1 MSGTAQ
7 ICSGTINTVWQ
18 DDFGHGTP
26 QLSLQT
32 SPNITSGYTYENFG
46 VNPGHYSLVNKFD
59 YFGSWHIVPQDHT
72 PSDSSGYFLV
82 IDGNNSFPI
91 FYETIVRNICPF
103 RQYSFATYAMNIDL
117 PTFPSNQTFTFI
129 ISDTLGNQLATWDSP
144 PISTSDTPLW
154 VPMGFSFTSGNNT
167 ALKLQARFNQTGYDD
182 FAFDDF
188 QFSVCGP
195 TLAIN
200 TPVVDNTCADS
211 IPLFSV
217 LGSGYASPVYQ
228 WKKKNS
234 LGVFDIIPGAISANY
249 IDKLPADSNVY
260 SVTVGDGSLS
270 CPIIENKKVIIKRKK
285 QTNFNASICR
295 GLSYEGYNTTGTY
308 IDTFATAN
316 GCDSI
321 RTVNLTVNNCVTSL
335 PCNNWLHIPNY
346 SSTDYVSIGDL
357 DMVGDKITVEASFAA
372 DTNYFL
378 PSTISYDLVSKHTD
392 PSNCNYLLRP
402 VHVGI
407 TTTNGFFDILCCDY
421 KPKKINHAALVYD
434 GSTLK
439 FYRNGFLMGTKP
451 ASGNLITNDLITKI
465 GNYSFGSLAGALKGY
480 MNEVRIWNIART
492 QDEIKTYMNSPL
504 PNPTT
509 QAGLVAYYTF
519 DDLNNKQGNTAWN
532 GTLNG
537 AATINNMVPNC
548 LFIADSCNSVTQQQS
563 CNGSLGSPVVN
574 ITFGTGAVNP
584 GPQLP
589 VAVPGAATN
598 YNFASYATGNPPS
611 APLDGDYALVNA
623 VPLNGAWH
631 TGAKDHTGNVN
642 GYMAFF
648 NSAPTPGEFYRQT
661 VSNLCPGTTYEFA
674 AWVANVINASVL
686 PSAILPNITFNILD
700 PTTQAVL
707 ATYNTGDIPHFNT
720 MTWNQYS
727 FLFLL
732 PAGNNSVTLVLANNN
747 IGGNAQPGNDLAID
761 DITFR
766 PCGPLTNASFSNAL
780 QIDST
785 GITSCRTV
793 NLFGI
798 ITGNFNSPSY
808 QWQMSNDAGVTFADI
823 TGATS
828 LNPTVSNLAN
838 GQYIFRLLSAEAGN
852 ISSANCRFI
861 SNIIKL
867 SVTGCTTSIG
877 ISGIIN
883 DYTPVIAFNP
893 CENKITVEDASAF
906 NVGDTVLIIQ
916 MKGAVID
923 STNTAA
929 FGTVTDYKNAGNYEF
944 NYVKSKGSNIVEL
957 KNNLTRQYDVPNG
970 KVQLIRV
977 PYYSSPS
984 VADTLT
990 CLPWDGKKGGVLVF
1004 NVKDTLELNANLD
1017 VTGKGFTGGKVKN
1030 SNLNATNCFQ
1040 NDYFYPSPSI
1050 LAAPKGESIALISNN
1065 ISSGKGHLAS
1075 GGGGGLDHNSGGGG
1089 GGNATNGGTGGYPL
1103 FECNNSLFDSR
1114 GISGAGLT
1122 YNNIFNKVYLGG
1134 GGGAGHCNNGFSAPL
1149 SNTNYDGGNGG
1160 GIILINANYIKGNNK
1175 SITAKGDSAYE
1186 LNSTGGEAHDGMGG
1200 GGAGGSVLLNAAN
1213 YINNV
1218 IVNISGG
1225 RGGDMRASI
1234 AGGHVGPGG
1243 GGAGGII
1250 WLTQLAIPA
1259 TVNISNTGGRNGVII
1274 QDNNNAYGSS
1284 PGAAGVTLFSLSV
1297 PVDTILFKKNIDS
1310 VAIKDSA
1317 AACKTFDFKGFA
1329 ITVTN
1334 PVQSW
1339 QWNFGD
1345 NSGAITQNTSH
1356 AYSTTGTFTV
1366 KLIVTDVS
1374 GCKDS
1379 VSKQVIV
1386 LNCTGGI
1393 SSIINDYAAVA
1404 AFNSCTNK
1412 LLLDDASPYNIGD
1425 TVLLIQM
1432 KGAAIDSSNT
1442 TNFGNITSYNN
1453 AGNYEFNY
1461 IKNKTGN
1468 EVELMNVLLNQY
1480 DVAFGKVQLIRVPY
1494 YQTAVITDTLT
1505 CLPWDGSKGGVLV
1518 LNSAAD
1524 VTLNAPI
1531 DVSMKGFRGGLVGSG
1546 YDCNSNSWAG
1556 NIGFGGTKGEG
1567 ITDFILGQEAG
1578 GAKLA
1583 NGGGAAFSAN
1593 TGGGGGANFGNG
1605 GIGGEQFNRCSN
1617 VKQSFGGDPLDYS
1630 TKTRVFMGGGGGGG
1644 QQDNGQPVAPG
1655 GAGGGIV
1662 ILKATSLT
1670 SNNQIITSN
1679 GESVTTLVRD
1689 EGGAGGGAGGSVL
1702 LFINNFS
1709 GNLSV
1714 ENYGGNGSSNDNQI
1728 YPTGCHG
1735 PGGGGGGGFLGFSTA
1750 SLPPG
1755 ISNNNNGGQ
1764 PGIILNPSSV
1774 CFNTTHGAGAG
1785 NQGGVDFNFIIP
1797 ASVAIFKKNIDSV
1810 KIKDSI
1816 TGCKSFDFKAL
1827 SFVNSTPVRSWE
1839 WSFGDGA
1846 TSDLENVSH
1855 TYSAAGAYDVKLVI
1869 TDDNG
1874 CKDSAAITISSN
1886 GINFDFTFLQDVC
1899 NPRSVKF
1906 TAIGDT
1912 TANIFWSLGDG
1923 TIINN
1928 IRNPLHV
1935 FADTGY
1941 YLVQYSTGNGLC
1953 IDTIKKTIF
1962 IGWRNANIILT
1973 PDTTICFGTSK
1984 MLRSNIDSSLNFC
1997 WSPAS
2002 FLNNVNFANPITS
2015 TPSNIT
2021 YTLGAAVAEN
2031 NLVVNGD
2038 FENGNTD
2045 FTTGYLFNNSSPIN
2059 FGEYA
2064 ITTSSVNAGLTADCK
2079 DHTNASGN
2087 MLIARSNNSP
2097 NTNTW
2102 KQTVNVQPNSNYIF
2116 SAWVQSVLS
2125 PNNPQLQLSINGNIA
2140 IDSIATPAST
2150 CTWKQY
2156 FVTWNSGTNTT
2167 ATLSIVNKG
2176 NPAGTDYFAL
2186 DDISFSSYS
2195 IKKDSVIITV
2205 DTPLVNTRPDTAV
2218 CKSISVKLVT
2228 TGSVDYS
2235 WSPAAGLSNVLISD
2249 PVATPDTT
2257 TKYIVTGTNANG
2269 CIATDSVIISIKP
2282 NPTIFMTGD
2291 TLVCRNTTVPLFAI
2305 GGVIYTWSPTA
2316 SLNNP
2321 GIPNPVATPAV
2332 NTRYFVTVTGANNCS
2347 SKDSVNVSIKAIPV
2361 FTVSTGKSVCLNS
2374 RPQLNAAGGNY
2385 YLWSPASAVND
2396 ASISNPIAI
2405 AASTTLYAVI
2415 IKDTTCGD
2423 VDTLYTNLIILPL
2436 PTITASKL
2444 NDINCSVGSAD
2455 LKATGGLQYTW
2466 SPAAGLNDINS
2477 PTPIASPG
2485 RTTLYTVKGTDN
2497 NGCSNTDRV
2506 TVIVDLTGKATYLM
2520 PNAFSPNGD
2529 GKNDCYRI
2537 KYFGQVS
2544 ELQFFI
2550 YNRYG
2555 NIVFTT
2561 TNPDECWD
2569 GTYKGNP
2576 VEGGNYVYYIKAKTA
2591 CGPVERKGNLILVR

>member
-1 MSGTAQ
+1 MKNKIQTIVFLWLLFFSLKGIGQQ
-7 ICSGTINTVWQ
+7 I
-18 DDFGHGTP
+18 
-26 QLSLQT
+26 
-32 SPNITSGYTYENFG
+32 
-46 VNPGHYSLVNKFD
+46 
-59 YFGSWHIVPQDHT
+59 
-72 PSDSSGYFLV
+72 
-82 IDGNNSFPI
+82 PI
-91 FYETIVRNICPF
+91 FNKP
-103 RQYSFATYAMNIDL
+103 
-117 PTFPSNQTFTFI
+117 
-129 ISDTLGNQLATWDSP
+129 
-144 PISTSDTPLW
+144 
-154 VPMGFSFTSGNNT
+154 
-167 ALKLQARFNQTGYDD
+167 
-182 FAFDDF
+182 
-188 QFSVCGP
+188 
-195 TLAIN
+195 
-200 TPVVDNTCADS
+200 
-211 IPLFSV
+211 
-217 LGSGYASPVYQ
+217 
-228 WKKKNS
+228 
-234 LGVFDIIPGAISANY
+234 AN
-249 IDKLPADSNVY
+249 
-260 SVTVGDGSLS
+260 
-270 CPIIENKKVIIKRKK
+270 
-285 QTNFNASICR
+285 
-295 GLSYEGYNTTGTY
+295 
-308 IDTFATAN
+308 
-316 GCDSI
+316 
-321 RTVNLTVNNCVTSL
+321 L

-346 SSTDYVSIGDL
+346 STTDYVSIGDL
-357 DMVGDKITVEASFAA
+357 DMVGDKITVEASFDA

-407 TTTNGFFDILCCDY
+407 TTTNGFFDIQSCDY

-439 FYRNGFLMGTKP
+439 FYRNGFLMGSKP

-492 QDEIKTYMNSPL
+492 HDEIKTYMNSPL

-537 AATINNMVPNC
+537 AATINNTIPNC
-548 LFIADSCNSVTQQQS
+548 IFIADSCNAVTQQQS

-574 ITFGTGAVNP
+574 ITFGAGAANP
-584 GPQLP
+584 GSQLP

-623 VPLNGAWH
+623 VPVNGAWH

-700 PTTQAVL
+700 PNTQAVL

-766 PCGPLTNASFSNAL
+766 PCGPLTNTSFSNSL

-808 QWQMSNDAGVTFADI
+808 QWQMSNDAGVTFTDI

-852 ISSANCRFI
+852 INSVNCRFI
-861 SNIIKL
+861 SNLIKL
-867 SVTGCTTSIG
+867 SVTNCAASPG

-893 CENKITVEDASAF
+893 CQNKITIEDATAF
-906 NVGDTVLIIQ
+906 NIGDTVLIIQ

-929 FGTVTDYKNAGNYEF
+929 FGTVTNYKNAGNYEF
-944 NYVKSKGSNIVEL
+944 NYVKSKAGNIVEL
-957 KNNLTRQYDVPNG
+957 KNNLTRQYDIPDG

-977 PYYSSPS
+977 PYYQTTIVS
-984 VADTLT
+984 DTLT
-990 CLPWDGKKGGVLVF
+990 CLPWDGRKGGVLVL
-1004 NVKDTLELNANLD
+1004 NVAGSADLNANINLS
-1017 VTGKGFTGGKVKN
+1017 GKGFRGGSSMN
-1030 SNLNATNCFQ
+1030 SFASVLTCAN
-1040 NDYFYPSPSI
+1040 NDYLYPNTSI
-1050 LAAPKGESIALISNN
+1050 TAAAKGESIYDIGPLISY
-1065 ISSGKGHLAS
+1065 GKGKNAS
-1075 GGGGGLDHNSGGGG
+1075 GGGGGNGHNSGGGG
-1089 GGNATNGGTGGYPL
+1089 GGNAGEGGFGGYQLEACGNAP
-1103 FECNNSLFDSR
+1103 FDNR
-1114 GISGAGLT
+1114 GIGGQLLN
-1122 YNNIFNKVYLGG
+1122 YNTANNKIFLGG
-1134 GGGAGHCNNGFSAPL
+1134 GGGSGHTDNANGIDMKGGYGGGIGIIITGSLANNGFKII
-1149 SNTNYDGGNGG
+1149 SNGLDAQACSNSTNNCHDGSGGGGAAGTILLQSNNIANSIPIEAKGGNGG
-1160 GIILINANYIKGNNK
+1160 NLVIYNT
-1175 SITAKGDSAYE
+1175 S
-1186 LNSTGGEAHDGMGG
+1186 
-1200 GGAGGSVLLNAAN
+1200 GAGR
-1213 YINNV
+1213 I
-1218 IVNISGG
+1218 
-1225 RGGDMRASI
+1225 
-1234 AGGHVGPGG
+1234 GPGG
-1243 GGAGGII
+1243 GGGGGSV
-1250 WLTQLAIPA
+1250 WLTQNTLPGTINTSLA
-1259 TVNISNTGGRNGVII
+1259 GGANGVIF
-1274 QDNNNAYGSS
+1274 QDNNNAW
-1284 PGAAGVTLFSLSV
+1284 GATSGQAGNTFFNLKV
-1297 PVDTILFKKNIDS
+1297 PIDTILFKPNIDS
-1310 VAIKDSA
+1310 VAINETP
-1317 AACKTFDFKGFA
+1317 AACKAFDFKGFA
-1329 ITVTN
+1329 LTITN
-1334 PVQSW
+1334 AIQLW

-1345 NSGAITQNTSH
+1345 NSGANTQNSSH
-1356 AYSTTGTFTV
+1356 TYSTAGNYTV
-1366 KLIVTDVS
+1366 KLIVTDIN

-1379 VSKQVIV
+1379 VSKQITV
-1386 LNCTGGI
+1386 LNCTGGA
-1393 SSIINDYAAVA
+1393 SSIINDYTAVTTLNA
-1404 AFNSCTNK
+1404 CSNK
-1412 LLLDDASPYNIGD
+1412 LIVEDATAYNVGD
-1425 TVLLIQM
+1425 TVVIMQM
-1432 KGAAIDSSNT
+1432 KGAAIDSSNS
-1442 TNFGNITSYNN
+1442 TNFGTITSYNN

-1468 EVELMNVLLNQY
+1468 EVELKNVLLYQY
-1480 DVAFGKVQLIRVPY
+1480 DIAFGKVQLIRVPY

-1505 CLPWDGSKGGVLV
+1505 CLPWDGSKGGVVV
-1518 LNSAAD
+1518 LNSATD
-1524 VTLNAPI
+1524 ITLNAPI
-1531 DVSMKGFRGGLVGSG
+1531 DVSMKGFRGGLIGSG
-1546 YDCNSNSWAG
+1546 YDCNSSSWAG

-1567 ITDFILGQEAG
+1567 ITDFIPGQEAG

-1605 GIGGEQFNRCSN
+1605 GIGGEQFNRCST

-1662 ILKATSLT
+1662 ILKATSLNG
-1670 SNNQIITSN
+1670 NNQVITAN

-1709 GNLSV
+1709 GNLSI
-1714 ENYGGNGSSNDNQI
+1714 ENNGGNGSSNDNQI

-1764 PGIILNPSSV
+1764 PGIILNPASV

-1797 ASVAIFKKNIDSV
+1797 ASTTIFKKNIDSV

-1827 SFVNSTPVRSWE
+1827 SFVNSTPVRAWE
-1839 WSFGDGA
+1839 WSFGDGI

-1855 TYSAAGAYDVKLVI
+1855 AYSAAGSYDIKLVI

-1874 CKDSAAITISSN
+1874 CQDSAAITISSN
-1886 GINFDFTFLQDVC
+1886 GINFDFIFQQDVC

-1941 YLVQYSTGNGLC
+1941 YLVQYSTGNGIC
-1953 IDTIKKTIF
+1953 VDTIRKTIF

-1984 MLRSNIDSSLNFC
+1984 LLTSNIDSSLNFC
-1997 WSPAS
+1997 WNPAS
-2002 FLNNVNFANPITS
+2002 FLNNVNFANPTTS
-2015 TPSNIT
+2015 TPSSIT
-2021 YTLGAAVAEN
+2021 YTLAAAVAEN
-2031 NLVVNGD
+2031 NLLVNGD
-2038 FENGNTD
+2038 FENGNTG

-2079 DHTNASGN
+2079 DHTNTSGN

-2116 SAWVQSVLS
+2116 SAWIQSVLS
-2125 PNNPQLQLSINGNIA
+2125 PNNTQLQLSINGNTA
-2140 IDSIATPAST
+2140 SDSISTPAST

-2156 FVTWNSGTNTT
+2156 FVTWNSGANTT

-2176 NPAGTDYFAL
+2176 NPAGTDYFAI

-2195 IKKDSVIITV
+2195 IKKDSVTITV
-2205 DTPLVNTRPDTAV
+2205 DTPFVNTRPDTAI

-2249 PVATPDTT
+2249 PVATPGTT
-2257 TKYIVTGTNANG
+2257 TKYIVTGKNVNG

-2282 NPTIFMTGD
+2282 NPVILKTGD
-2291 TLVCRNTTVPLFAI
+2291 TLVCRNTTVPLFASTN
-2305 GGVIYTWSPTA
+2305 GGVNYTWSPAA

-2321 GIPNPVATPAV
+2321 GIPNPVATPAA

-2347 SKDSVNVSIKAIPV
+2347 SKDSVNVTIKAIPV
-2361 FTVSTGKSVCLNS
+2361 FTVSPGKSVCLNS

-2385 YLWSPASAVND
+2385 YLWSPAASVNN
-2396 ASISNPIAI
+2396 AFISNPIAT

-2444 NDINCSVGSAD
+2444 NDINCSIGSAD
-2455 LKATGGLQYTW
+2455 LKATGGLQYVW

-2485 RTTLYTVKGTDN
+2485 RTALYTVKGTDN

-2506 TVIVDLTGKATYLM
+2506 TVIVDLKGKATYLM

-2561 TNPDECWD
+2561 TNPDDCWD
-2569 GTYKGNP
+2569 GTYKNKP

-2591 CGPVERKGNLILVR
+2591 CGPVEKKGNLILLR

>member
-1 MSGTAQ
+1 MK
-7 ICSGTINTVWQ
+7 
-18 DDFGHGTP
+18 
-26 QLSLQT
+26 
-32 SPNITSGYTYENFG
+32 
-46 VNPGHYSLVNKFD
+46 NK
-59 YFGSWHIVPQDHT
+59 IQ
-72 PSDSSGYFLV
+72 
-82 IDGNNSFPI
+82 
-91 FYETIVRNICPF
+91 TIVF
-103 RQYSFATYAMNIDL
+103 
-117 PTFPSNQTFTFI
+117 
-129 ISDTLGNQLATWDSP
+129 
-144 PISTSDTPLW
+144 LW
-154 VPMGFSFTSGNNT
+154 LLFFS
-167 ALKLQARFNQTGYDD
+167 
-182 FAFDDF
+182 
-188 QFSVCGP
+188 
-195 TLAIN
+195 
-200 TPVVDNTCADS
+200 
-211 IPLFSV
+211 
-217 LGSGYASPVYQ
+217 
-228 WKKKNS
+228 
-234 LGVFDIIPGAISANY
+234 
-249 IDKLPADSNVY
+249 
-260 SVTVGDGSLS
+260 
-270 CPIIENKKVIIKRKK
+270 
-285 QTNFNASICR
+285 
-295 GLSYEGYNTTGTY
+295 
-308 IDTFATAN
+308 
-316 GCDSI
+316 
-321 RTVNLTVNNCVTSL
+321 
-335 PCNNWLHIPNY
+335 
-346 SSTDYVSIGDL
+346 
-357 DMVGDKITVEASFAA
+357 
-372 DTNYFL
+372 
-378 PSTISYDLVSKHTD
+378 
-392 PSNCNYLLRP
+392 
-402 VHVGI
+402 
-407 TTTNGFFDILCCDY
+407 
-421 KPKKINHAALVYD
+421 
-434 GSTLK
+434 
-439 FYRNGFLMGTKP
+439 
-451 ASGNLITNDLITKI
+451 
-465 GNYSFGSLAGALKGY
+465 LKG
-480 MNEVRIWNIART
+480 I
-492 QDEIKTYMNSPL
+492 
-504 PNPTT
+504 
-509 QAGLVAYYTF
+509 G
-519 DDLNNKQGNTAWN
+519 
-532 GTLNG
+532 
-537 AATINNMVPNC
+537 
-548 LFIADSCNSVTQQQS
+548 QS
-563 CNGSLGSPVVN
+563 CTGSLGSPVVN
-574 ITFGTGAVNP
+574 ITFGAGAVNP

-623 VPLNGAWH
+623 VPVNGAWH

-661 VSNLCPGTTYEFA
+661 VSNLCSGTTYEFA

-700 PTTQAVL
+700 PATQTVL
-707 ATYNTGDIPHFNT
+707 ATYNTGDIPHFNA

-732 PAGNNSVTLVLANNN
+732 PAGNTSVTLVLANNN

-766 PCGPLTNASFSNAL
+766 PCGPLTNASFSNSL

-793 NLFGI
+793 TLFGI

-808 QWQMSNDAGVTFADI
+808 QWQISNDAAVTFTDI
-823 TGATS
+823 AGATS
-828 LNPTVSNLAN
+828 LNPTVSNLTD

-852 ISSANCRFI
+852 ISSPNCRFI

-867 SVTGCTTSIG
+867 SVTGC
-877 ISGIIN
+877 
-883 DYTPVIAFNP
+883 
-893 CENKITVEDASAF
+893 
-906 NVGDTVLIIQ
+906 
-916 MKGAVID
+916 
-923 STNTAA
+923 NT
-929 FGTVTDYKNAGNYEF
+929 
-944 NYVKSKGSNIVEL
+944 
-957 KNNLTRQYDVPNG
+957 
-970 KVQLIRV
+970 
-977 PYYSSPS
+977 
-984 VADTLT
+984 
-990 CLPWDGKKGGVLVF
+990 
-1004 NVKDTLELNANLD
+1004 
-1017 VTGKGFTGGKVKN
+1017 
-1030 SNLNATNCFQ
+1030 
-1040 NDYFYPSPSI
+1040 
-1050 LAAPKGESIALISNN
+1050 
-1065 ISSGKGHLAS
+1065 
-1075 GGGGGLDHNSGGGG
+1075 
-1089 GGNATNGGTGGYPL
+1089 
-1103 FECNNSLFDSR
+1103 
-1114 GISGAGLT
+1114 
-1122 YNNIFNKVYLGG
+1122 
-1134 GGGAGHCNNGFSAPL
+1134 
-1149 SNTNYDGGNGG
+1149 
-1160 GIILINANYIKGNNK
+1160 
-1175 SITAKGDSAYE
+1175 
-1186 LNSTGGEAHDGMGG
+1186 STG
-1200 GGAGGSVLLNAAN
+1200 
-1213 YINNV
+1213 IRNV
-1218 IVNISGG
+1218 
-1225 RGGDMRASI
+1225 
-1234 AGGHVGPGG
+1234 
-1243 GGAGGII
+1243 
-1250 WLTQLAIPA
+1250 
-1259 TVNISNTGGRNGVII
+1259 
-1274 QDNNNAYGSS
+1274 
-1284 PGAAGVTLFSLSV
+1284 
-1297 PVDTILFKKNIDS
+1297 
-1310 VAIKDSA
+1310 
-1317 AACKTFDFKGFA
+1317 
-1329 ITVTN
+1329 
-1334 PVQSW
+1334 
-1339 QWNFGD
+1339 
-1345 NSGAITQNTSH
+1345 
-1356 AYSTTGTFTV
+1356 
-1366 KLIVTDVS
+1366 
-1374 GCKDS
+1374 
-1379 VSKQVIV
+1379 
-1386 LNCTGGI
+1386 
-1393 SSIINDYAAVA
+1393 INDYAAVT

-1412 LLLDDASPYNIGD
+1412 LLLDDASAYNIGD

-1432 KGAAIDSSNT
+1432 KGAAIDSSNS
-1442 TNFGNITSYNN
+1442 TNFGTITSYNN

-1468 EVELMNVLLNQY
+1468 EVELKNVLLYQY
-1480 DVAFGKVQLIRVPY
+1480 DIAFGKVQLIRVPY

-1505 CLPWDGSKGGVLV
+1505 CLPWDGSKGGVVV
-1518 LNSAAD
+1518 LNSATD
-1524 VTLNAPI
+1524 ITLNAPI
-1531 DVSMKGFRGGLVGSG
+1531 DVSMKGFRGGMVGSG

-1567 ITDFILGQEAG
+1567 ITDFIPGQEAG

-1605 GIGGEQFNRCSN
+1605 GIGGEQFNRCST

-1670 SNNQIITSN
+1670 GNNQIITAN
-1679 GESVTTLVRD
+1679 GESITTLVRD

-1702 LFINNFS
+1702 LFLNNFS

-1714 ENYGGNGSSNDNQI
+1714 ENNGGNGSSNDNQI

-1764 PGIILNPSSV
+1764 PGIILNPASV

-1797 ASVAIFKKNIDSV
+1797 ASTIIFKKNIDSV

-1827 SFVNSTPVRSWE
+1827 SFVNSTPVRAWE

-1846 TSDLENVSH
+1846 TSNLENVSH
-1855 TYSAAGAYDVKLVI
+1855 AYSAAGSYDVKLVI

-1874 CKDSAAITISSN
+1874 CKDSAANTISSN
-1886 GINFDFTFLQDVC
+1886 GINFDFTFEQDVC

-1912 TANIFWSLGDG
+1912 IANIFWSLGDG

-1941 YLVQYSTGNGLC
+1941 YLVQYSTGNGIC
-1953 IDTIKKTIF
+1953 VDTIRKTIF
-1962 IGWRNANIILT
+1962 IGYRNANIILT
-1973 PDTTICFGTSK
+1973 PDTAICFGTSK

-2002 FLNNVNFANPITS
+2002 FLNNVNFANPTTS
-2015 TPSNIT
+2015 TPSSIT

-2038 FENGNTD
+2038 FENGNTG
-2045 FTTGYLFNNSSPIN
+2045 FTTGYLFNNNSPIN

-2125 PNNPQLQLSINGNIA
+2125 PNNTQLQLSINGNTA
-2140 IDSIATPAST
+2140 LDSISTPAST

-2156 FVTWNSGTNTT
+2156 FVTWNSGANTT

-2205 DTPLVNTRPDTAV
+2205 DTPFVNTRPDTAV

-2257 TKYIVTGTNANG
+2257 TKYIVTGKNING

-2282 NPTIFMTGD
+2282 NPAILKTGD
-2291 TLVCRNTTVPLFAI
+2291 TLVCRNTAVPLFAS
-2305 GGVIYTWSPTA
+2305 GGVTYTWSPTA

-2321 GIPNPVATPAV
+2321 GIPNPVATPAA

-2347 SKDSVNVSIKAIPV
+2347 SKDSVNVTIKVIPV
-2361 FTVSTGKSVCLNS
+2361 FTVSPGKSVCLNS
-2374 RPQLNAAGGNY
+2374 RPQLNATGGNY
-2385 YLWSPASAVND
+2385 YLWSPALAVSD
-2396 ASISNPIAI
+2396 ASISSPIAT

-2444 NDINCSVGSAD
+2444 NDINCSIGSAD
-2455 LKATGGLQYTW
+2455 LKATGGLQYAW
-2466 SPAAGLNDINS
+2466 SPAVGLNDVNS

-2529 GKNDCYRI
+2529 GVNDCYRI
-2537 KYFGQVS
+2537 KYFGQIS

-2555 NIVFTT
+2555 NMVFTT
-2561 TNPDECWD
+2561 TNPDDCWD
-2569 GTYKGNP
+2569 GTYQNKP

-2591 CGPVERKGNLILVR
+2591 CGSVERKGNLILVK